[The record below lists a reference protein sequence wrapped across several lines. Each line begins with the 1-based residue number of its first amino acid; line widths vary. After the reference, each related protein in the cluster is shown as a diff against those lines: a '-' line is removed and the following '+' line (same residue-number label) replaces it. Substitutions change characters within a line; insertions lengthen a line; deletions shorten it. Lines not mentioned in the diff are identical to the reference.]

1 MLRGTEDDYLQ
12 IITVLTPKIQENVFR
27 IKRR

>member
-1 MLRGTEDDYLQ
+1 MLRVTEDDYLQ
-12 IITVLTPKIQENVFR
+12 IITFLIPKIQENVFR